1 VEKLLFQA
9 VILVRLHAPS
19 SPAMKN
25 NAFLHIGT
33 AKTGTSSLQQWFFKN
48 EKSLNDNYSVKYANS
63 YRHKAAHHE
72 LAKKINTNFSHDHKF
87 RAELIKPEDILSE
100 EDIRNSLE
108 KELNGASRTVVF
120 SSESFSTLT
129 KSEDIHILKR
139 TLRDYEVK
147 VVVYIR
153 HIIDQLEASYAQGVK
168 ADKTKRTE
176 KITQSRSPE
185 KITNGNFTN
194 RKRMIDLWGNVFG
207 TENIIVRPYEGDLMV
222 NHDIVSDFIH
232 HTEILD
238 LQKIASDKSLDFS
251 RKVDN
256 ISLPTFKTEILR
268 RLNDSTFFDE
278 MSLRHRNHFIRKLRK
293 AKMEVPD
300 HINFFSRELAVT
312 LMNTFKDRELALVKK
327 YLPDLENRFTSVSEK
342 KYIDDLPEENKKY
355 YFDYIED
362 TCQQYLANK
371 EKYLRAVNRKF
382 AHMIEKV

>member
-1 VEKLLFQA
+1 
-9 VILVRLHAPS
+9 
-19 SPAMKN
+19 MKN

-48 EKSLNDNYSVKYANS
+48 EKSLNDNYSVNYASS
-63 YRHKAAHHE
+63 YRHKSAHHE

-87 RAELIKPEDILSE
+87 RAELITPEDILSE
-100 EDIRNSLE
+100 EDIRHSLE

-129 KSEDIHILKR
+129 KSEDIHVLKR
-139 TLRDYEVK
+139 ALGDYNIR

-153 HIIDQLEASYAQGVK
+153 HIVDQLEASYAQGVK

-176 KITQSRSPE
+176 KITQSRNPE

-194 RKRMIDLWGNVFG
+194 RKRMIDLWGDEFG

-232 HTEILD
+232 HTDILGSNEIN
-238 LQKIASDKSLDFS
+238 SDESLDFS
-251 RKVDN
+251 RKADN

-268 RLNDSTFFDE
+268 RLNDSTFFDG
-278 MSLRHRNHFIRKLRK
+278 MSLRHRNHFIRKLKK

-300 HINFFSRELAVT
+300 NINFFSRDLAVT
-312 LMNTFKDRELALVKK
+312 LMNTFKERELALVKK
-327 YLPDLENRFTSVSEK
+327 YLPDLEHRFTSVSGKE
-342 KYIDDLPEENKKY
+342 YIDDLSEENKKY
-355 YFDYIED
+355 YFDYID
-362 TCQQYLANK
+362 DICQQYLANK
-371 EKYLRAVNRKF
+371 EKYLRAVNKKF
-382 AHMIEKV
+382 ARMIEAA